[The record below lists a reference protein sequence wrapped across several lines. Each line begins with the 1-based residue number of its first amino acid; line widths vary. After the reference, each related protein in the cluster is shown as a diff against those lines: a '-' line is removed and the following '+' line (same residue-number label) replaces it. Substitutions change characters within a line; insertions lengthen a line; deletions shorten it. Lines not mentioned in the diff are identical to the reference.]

1 MCRAV
6 KLMTALTLDYLYFSY
21 VCTLASMWQSVKG
34 RFISVIGANISCA
47 CAKSPEGLSPSAH
60 LADGCMDL
68 ILVKH
73 TSRFQYLKHM
83 LRITSKADQVSS
95 NHCFIRA
102 RSLRKESG
110 VLFRSA
116 IFATLDTRRELGPV
130 SRKACL
136 RSWTRLN
143 FAGKP
148 AVKTEMTSV
157 VSHFFSLLKW
167 RIGRWKL

>member
-1 MCRAV
+1 MRRAV
-6 KLMTALTLDYLYFSY
+6 KLMTALPLDYLYFSY
-21 VCTLASMWQSVKG
+21 VYTLASMWQSVKG

-83 LRITSKADQVSS
+83 LRITSKADQVST

-102 RSLRKESG
+102 RS
-110 VLFRSA
+110 
-116 IFATLDTRRELGPV
+116 
-130 SRKACL
+130 
-136 RSWTRLN
+136 
-143 FAGKP
+143 
-148 AVKTEMTSV
+148 
-157 VSHFFSLLKW
+157 
-167 RIGRWKL
+167 

>member
-6 KLMTALTLDYLYFSY
+6 KLMTALTLDYLSISS
-21 VCTLASMWQSVKG
+21 VCTSASMWQSVKG

-83 LRITSKADQVSS
+83 LRITSKADQVST
-95 NHCFIRA
+95 NHFFYKGEILEKRK
-102 RSLRKESG
+102 RSVVQKCHICR
-110 VLFRSA
+110 FRYEKG
-116 IFATLDTRRELGPV
+116 FL
-130 SRKACL
+130 ACL

-143 FAGKP
+143 FGGKP

-157 VSHFFSLLKW
+157 ASHFLSLLKW

>member
-1 MCRAV
+1 
-6 KLMTALTLDYLYFSY
+6 
-21 VCTLASMWQSVKG
+21 MWQSVKG

-83 LRITSKADQVSS
+83 LRITSKADQVST

-102 RSLRKESG
+102 RS
-110 VLFRSA
+110 
-116 IFATLDTRRELGPV
+116 
-130 SRKACL
+130 
-136 RSWTRLN
+136 
-143 FAGKP
+143 
-148 AVKTEMTSV
+148 
-157 VSHFFSLLKW
+157 
-167 RIGRWKL
+167 